1 MHGVDG
7 LPPRQS
13 PGGDSGKATVDIDA
27 PQPPIGYVVAVAG
40 SKVSA
45 VLSHG
50 PHDDPGDVRDLRIGA
65 LVKIPAGNMLCVGM
79 VATLSIEAPS
89 RPPRSVDRCIVEID
103 LFGEGPADDS
113 QPDWRFERGVSEH
126 PALGAPMWEV
136 CADEMRRIYAKPG
149 KSSVR
154 VGNLNQGEPIPAFL
168 AVDGLLGK
176 HFAVLGTTGSG
187 KSCSVV
193 LILRSL
199 LESHA
204 NGHVLL
210 LDPHNEYSKA
220 FGDLAE
226 VITPETL
233 HLPYWMMN
241 FAESVEVFCSADPNA
256 RDPEQAILREAIL
269 QARREFAG
277 EDGEDSG
284 ITVDTPVP
292 YQLHRLQGV
301 IETGMVR
308 LDNPEGARPYL
319 RLLARFDALRHDP
332 RYAFMFAG
340 IMVRDT
346 MASVLSRILRIPV
359 DGRPI
364 TIVDLSGVPGAIVDV
379 VVSLLSRTIFD
390 FAVWAPRSRSV
401 PLLMVCEEAHR
412 YIPRDQSAGFQ
423 PTREAIARIAKE
435 GRKYGVS
442 LGLVTQR
449 PSELSETILSQCNTL
464 FALRMSNEADQAFL
478 RRALPESGLG
488 LIAALPALRSQEAVV
503 VGEAVT
509 VPMRIRFDYLEPEH
523 QPHSATAPFSEAWRH
538 DMADTDF
545 VEETLARWRQQTR
558 SQTGPARAPASQPS
572 LVATGR

>member
-1 MHGVDG
+1 MD
-7 LPPRQS
+7 
-13 PGGDSGKATVDIDA
+13 TDA
-27 PQPPIGYVVAVAG
+27 PLLPIGYVVAVAG

-50 PHDDPGDVRDLRIGA
+50 PHDDPGDVKDLRIGA
-65 LVKIPAGNMLCVGM
+65 LVKIPAAGMMCIGM
-79 VATLSIEAPS
+79 VASLSIEAPS
-89 RPPRSVDRCIVEID
+89 RPPQSADRCIVEID
-103 LFGEGPADDS
+103 LFGEGPAET
-113 QPDWRFERGVSEH
+113 QGNDWRFERGVSEH
-126 PALGAPMWEV
+126 PALGAPVWEV
-136 CADEMRRIYAKPG
+136 STEEMRRIYAKPG
-149 KSSVR
+149 ASSVR

-199 LESHA
+199 LASHA

-210 LDPHNEYSKA
+210 LDPHNEYARA

-241 FAESVEVFCSADPNA
+241 FAESVEVLCSADPGA
-256 RDPEQAILREAIL
+256 RDPEQSILREAIL
-269 QARREFAG
+269 EARREFAG
-277 EDGEDSG
+277 EHGDDQG

-292 YQLHRLQGV
+292 YQLHRLEK
-301 IETGMVR
+301 IIDTDMVR
-308 LDNPEGARPYL
+308 LNNPEGARPYL
-319 RLLARFDALRHDP
+319 RLLARLETLKRDP
-332 RYAFMFAG
+332 RFAFMFAG
-340 IMVRDT
+340 LVVRDT

-359 DGRPI
+359 NGRPI
-364 TIVDLSGVPGAIVDV
+364 TIVDLSGVPGEIVDV

-390 FAVWAPRSRSV
+390 FAVWAPRARSV

-412 YIPRDQSAGFQ
+412 YIPREQSAGFQ

-523 QPHSATAPFSEAWRH
+523 QPHSATAAFSEAWRH
-538 DMADTDF
+538 DAADADF
-545 VEETLARWRQQTR
+545 VVETLARWRQQTR
-558 SQTGPARAPASQPS
+558 SQVSPAPA